1 MRFITKKLA
10 GIAVALFSTL
20 SLFAQ
25 YAPEE
30 GNNYPSASTAEV
42 SQNGGSVDSLLIV
55 VIVFVFLIVI
65 GMFVGFMVMMNQKN
79 KQRSME
85 TNASQL
91 QMQELRN
98 ELSRLSAE
106 NIELNNHS
114 VIDISE
120 VEKNKTEKLL
130 KKGLSSISLIF
141 IDGERA
147 GVMEVL
153 DIHDPKDGPQKCRIG
168 RDSSMCQVQL
178 PDSDH
183 TVSANHCMISFDGE
197 APREEFYLR
206 DTEASN
212 PTQIKRTSG
221 KVLSGAKKVILAD
234 RDVITV
240 GRTSFAV
247 VILRPEGFDASK
259 S

>member
-1 MRFITKKLA
+1 MRSIRKKII
-10 GIAVALFSTL
+10 GIGVVLFSAL

-25 YAPEE
+25 YAPQESDGYASAPAAVAQQGG
-30 GNNYPSASTAEV
+30 GN
-42 SQNGGSVDSLLIV
+42 VDSLLIV

-79 KQRSME
+79 KQRMME
-85 TNASQL
+85 TSSSQL
-91 QMQELRN
+91 QMDELKN
-98 ELSRLSAE
+98 QLTRLASENMDLQNRSAI
-106 NIELNNHS
+106 NIS
-114 VIDISE
+114 D

-153 DIHDPKDGPQKCRIG
+153 DIHDPKDNPKKCRIG
-168 RDSSMCQVQL
+168 RDSSICQVQL

-183 TVSANHCMISFDGE
+183 TVSANHCMISFEGD
-197 APREEFYLR
+197 APNESFFLR

-212 PTQIKRTSG
+212 ATKIKKVSG
-221 KVLSGAKKVILAD
+221 KVVDGAKKVILAD

-240 GRTSFAV
+240 GRTTLAV
-247 VILRPEGFDASK
+247 VILRPQGAGTVNS
-259 S
+259 